1 MNAGAAGYQQASQDP
16 KQEILAALA
25 KEVAERPPTIGI
37 VGVSGVGKSST
48 INSLFKTDLATSA
61 TVARTKEFED
71 VDLSVRFN
79 LAPADPA
86 QRPAE
91 TPSRPESDVRPRVR
105 LRVVDAPGLGED
117 IALDHGYLDLY
128 RENLDRCDAVLWVMS
143 ARNRALA
150 LDQMYLQQ
158 LSEFHDKIVFGL
170 NQVDLVE
177 PMEWREHYNIPSRE
191 QDDNI
196 RIIGRDRL
204 RHLASVLRREPVLIA
219 YSSRTGYHLEHL
231 FTAMLDACPS
241 TRRWIYAGL
250 KNFSHL
256 DFIPIDTQQRMA
268 FRATRRLAQIISKFN
283 D

>member
-1 MNAGAAGYQQASQDP
+1 MSYQDGQDP
-16 KQEILAALA
+16 KQEILASLA
-25 KEVAERPPTIGI
+25 KEVTERPPTIGV

-79 LAPADPA
+79 IPYAEPTDPE
-86 QRPAE
+86 PGGE
-91 TPSRPESDVRPRVR
+91 PRVR

-117 IALDHGYLDLY
+117 MALDPGYLDLY
-128 RENLDRCDAVLWVMS
+128 RENLGRCDAVLWVMA

-158 LSEFHDKIVFGL
+158 LREFHDKIVFGL
-170 NQVDLVE
+170 NQADLVE
-177 PMEWREHYNIPSRE
+177 PMEWRDHYNIPGRE
-191 QDDNI
+191 QDENI
-196 RIIGRDRL
+196 RIIVRDRL
-204 RHLASVLRREPVLIA
+204 RHLGSVMRREPVLVA

-231 FTAMLDACPS
+231 FKAMLDACPS
-241 TRRWIYAGL
+241 SRRWIYAGL

-256 DFIPIDTQQRMA
+256 DFIPAETQQRLA
-268 FRATRRLAQIISKFN
+268 FRATRRLAQIVSNLN